1 MTRFLATVPPR
12 AIRIVL
18 GATPLLAIG
27 AAPSGGIL
35 QVQIDNVRAQTGRVH
50 VDLCTQA
57 QFLKD
62 CPIMAEAP
70 PRIGLT
76 TVTLRNIKPGRYAA
90 QVSYDQNG
98 NGKVDR
104 ALFGIP
110 KEGVGFSNDAKIR
123 MAPPKW
129 EEAVFDYDGR
139 ERTIRL
145 KLRYFIGP
153 NAPASSALADR
164 P

>member
-27 AAPSGGIL
+27 AAPAGGIL

-62 CPIMAEAP
+62 CPITGESPA
-70 PRIGLT
+70 RTGTT
-76 TVTLRNIKPGRYAA
+76 TVTLRNVQPGRYAVQA
-90 QVSYDQNG
+90 FYDQNG

-110 KEGVGFSNDAKIR
+110 REGVGFSNDAKIR

-129 EEAVFDYDGR
+129 EEAVFAYDGQD
-139 ERTIRL
+139 RTIRL
-145 KLRYFIGP
+145 KLRYFLGP
-153 NAPASSALADR
+153 DAPGAKK
-164 P
+164 

>member
-1 MTRFLATVPPR
+1 MTRFPS
-12 AIRIVL
+12 
-18 GATPLLAIG
+18 PLRWKFLLPIAPLFAIG
-27 AAPSGGIL
+27 AAPSGGTL
-35 QVQIDNVRAQTGRVH
+35 HVQVDNVRALTGRVH
-50 VDLCTQA
+50 VDLCTQP

-62 CPIMAEAP
+62 CPITAEAP
-70 PRIGLT
+70 PNIGLT
-76 TVTLRNIKPGRYAA
+76 TVTLRNLKPGRYAVQA
-90 QVSYDQNG
+90 FYDQNG
-98 NGKVDR
+98 NKKVDR

-129 EEAVFDYDGR
+129 DEAVFDYDGQ

-153 NAPASSALADR
+153 DAPTVGK
-164 P
+164 

>member
-62 CPIMAEAP
+62 CPITGESPA
-70 PRIGLT
+70 RTGTT
-76 TVTLRNIKPGRYAA
+76 TVTLRNVQPGRYAVQA
-90 QVSYDQNG
+90 FYDQNG

-110 KEGVGFSNDAKIR
+110 REGVGFSNDAKIR
-123 MAPPKW
+123 MAPPEW
-129 EEAVFDYDGR
+129 EEAVFAYDGQD
-139 ERTIRL
+139 RTIRL
-145 KLRYFIGP
+145 KLRYFLGP
-153 NAPASSALADR
+153 DAPGAKK
-164 P
+164 